1 MKQDILNDLKNGIRP
16 IDVQN
21 KYGISK
27 QTLYNIKK
35 VDIPNNK
42 EELTQKI
49 EQLEKSLNIKRDT
62 PIEKVQVADMD
73 DSKRDNLQQ
82 LLDPVNMKNHI
93 TQHEEDDKKHSK
105 IPKSLINEASK
116 KLKEQNETVKTSKKQ
131 PKQRQLK
138 QIEEE
143 IEEDEEEKKRLICKI
158 RQYIFAFEDNRYLI
172 EFIGQNKDKYVL
184 SLNNKPMKELNNIL
198 EYIQFH
204 VRNKEGSTNMLE
216 SAVSFI
222 SVVIEKVGSF
232 GGLYLDGLS
241 LDIQNDLK
249 NPQSDL
255 KRSLI
260 EMSIEMDINKY
271 FNSPKLDVFMSLSG
285 KVLFTHQ
292 KNKHL
297 GAMKSNQLSTAP
309 QPAQSTE
316 TILKSSLDNQLK
328 EKYQDL

>member
-1 MKQDILNDLKNGIRP
+1 MKQIQTQMKQDILNDLKNGIRP

-116 KLKEQNETVKTSKKQ
+116 KLKEQNEAVKTSKKQ

-143 IEEDEEEKKRLICKI
+143 IEEDEDEKKRLICKI
-158 RQYIFAFEDNRYLI
+158 RQ
-172 EFIGQNKDKYVL
+172 
-184 SLNNKPMKELNNIL
+184 
-198 EYIQFH
+198 
-204 VRNKEGSTNMLE
+204 
-216 SAVSFI
+216 
-222 SVVIEKVGSF
+222 
-232 GGLYLDGLS
+232 
-241 LDIQNDLK
+241 
-249 NPQSDL
+249 
-255 KRSLI
+255 
-260 EMSIEMDINKY
+260 
-271 FNSPKLDVFMSLSG
+271 
-285 KVLFTHQ
+285 
-292 KNKHL
+292 
-297 GAMKSNQLSTAP
+297 
-309 QPAQSTE
+309 
-316 TILKSSLDNQLK
+316 
-328 EKYQDL
+328 